1 MNIYTFLL
9 ERYPLFELCDDKY
22 DNKYILNNIKDSKY
36 AINFNSQKIILKN
49 EEIINN
55 IAYLLKTTNKIC
67 NKLKQVI
74 HILIMYKILF
84 DNSYFLITNNKFKT
98 VTYNKIVELKRDA
111 NNSFNHL
118 SPVNNNI
125 NPLETI
131 LKLFSLYLNNIYSIE
146 FIFEKH
152 ETIYEM
158 DYLCNNNLILS
169 LHPFSNIIHDDII
182 LNFKVIN
189 NLDIVTFNKI
199 HYSISRLPLN
209 EVCILA
215 LYENFI
221 NNINYLQNNNE
232 LKENA
237 KKNLRELINYNLSNF
252 NKYKKYSYNI
262 NPLIILNNLFKFF
275 LD

>member
-1 MNIYTFLL
+1 MTIYTFLL
-9 ERYPLFELCDDKY
+9 ERYPLFELCNDKY

-55 IAYLLKTTNKIC
+55 IAYLLKTANKIR

-74 HILIMYKILF
+74 YVLIMYKILF

-98 VTYNKIVELKRDA
+98 VTYNKIFELKRDA

-146 FIFEKH
+146 FIF
-152 ETIYEM
+152 
-158 DYLCNNNLILS
+158 
-169 LHPFSNIIHDDII
+169 
-182 LNFKVIN
+182 VIES
-189 NLDIVTFNKI
+189 F
-199 HYSISRLPLN
+199 
-209 EVCILA
+209 
-215 LYENFI
+215 
-221 NNINYLQNNNE
+221 
-232 LKENA
+232 
-237 KKNLRELINYNLSNF
+237 NF
-252 NKYKKYSYNI
+252 NR
-262 NPLIILNNLFKFF
+262 
-275 LD
+275 